1 MAYTYTNSPLLSK
14 IKIGNTTYYLKD
26 AEVRQILDTYG
37 AAVTYNVDTTV
48 AEDSANL
55 ITSGAVHKYVT
66 DYVTDITGGAMTF
79 VGIFATE
86 EGKTNEEVLAEKVAT
101 PAAGYVAI
109 VGTAEYVYADGAW
122 RLYGDEGIYATI
134 AGVDEAYVK
143 KSLTIAGIDLKDNI
157 TAEELTTALKLGAL
171 AKKNSATGTVE
182 GQTISGVKATGTTTG
197 SIAVAL
203 TEGETA
209 IASTGNYTPAGSVNG
224 GKVIAA
230 GTVDITVTNADAQAT
245 LATADYQPTGTVSVT
260 LANAEINAVKSV
272 GTQAQFT
279 EGKFTEAT
287 LNYEDVTANYATEGL
302 VGSVDNDECLVFTAA
317 GVQALSASKVNSFT
331 GGSKAADTFVAN
343 ELPVAEKQT
352 VGVDSSTFTGA
363 VATGLKVTG
372 VTYQRHD
379 GATAKFTGN
388 EVDVTGATFTG
399 DAATIEV
406 SGNGKTYA
414 VDTNNTKFT
423 GAAIELAVGD
433 IEVSSK
439 EVTVQ

>member
-37 AAVTYNVDTTV
+37 SAVTYNVDTAV
-48 AEDSANL
+48 AENSANL

-79 VGIFATE
+79 VGIFEAV
-86 EGKTNEEVLAEKVAT
+86 EGKTNEEVLADKIPA

-109 VGTAEYVYADGAW
+109 VGTAEYVYADGKW
-122 RLYGDEGIYATI
+122 NLYGDEGIYATI

-143 KSLTIAGIDLKDNI
+143 KSLTIAGIDLKDDI
-157 TAEELTTALKLGAL
+157 TAEELTAALTLGKL
-171 AKKNSATGTVE
+171 AKKDSATGTVE

-197 SIAVAL
+197 AIAVAL
-203 TEGETA
+203 TEGEAA
-209 IASTGNYTPAGSVNG
+209 IASTGSYTPAGNVNG
-224 GKVIAA
+224 GKVTAT

-245 LATADYQPTGTVSVT
+245 LATADYQPAGTVSVT

-272 GTQAQFT
+272 GTAASFT
-279 EGKFTEAT
+279 EGTFTPAT
-287 LNYEDVTANYATEGL
+287 LGYEDVTANYATEGL
-302 VGSVDNDECLVFTAA
+302 VGSVDGNECLVFTAA
-317 GVQALSASKVNSFT
+317 GVEALSASKVNSFT
-331 GGSKAADTFVAN
+331 GGSKAADTFIAN

-352 VGVDSSTFTGA
+352 VGVGTSTFTGT
-363 VATGLKVTG
+363 VAAGLKVTG
-372 VTYQRHD
+372 VTYQKHD
-379 GATAKFTGN
+379 SATATFTGD

-399 DAATIEV
+399 NAATIEV

-414 VDTNNTKFT
+414 VDTANTKFT

-433 IEVSSK
+433 IEVAEK
-439 EVTVQ
+439 TVTVQ